1 MGLRAV
7 LGSVLHEMNIKNNGV
22 CKMGKRALG
31 QYVHFTGI
39 HISIHFESD
48 VSFWVVTPCSVAI
61 GYRRF
66 GGPCCVHIQAA
77 DEEITQAQPRRP
89 HLESSPP

>member
-66 GGPCCVHIQAA
+66 GGPCCFCLPENHDLNRHRTLHNHQ
-77 DEEITQAQPRRP
+77 
-89 HLESSPP
+89 HY